1 MRMRCRRRKTRL
13 VRALAL
19 VLLAL
24 FPGTPALAQAA
35 SPTLCPDMIESGA
48 VGAMAGGYVAAW
60 TALAQGAGGG
70 RSSAIPWIAAGPA
83 LGALAGAATACLV
96 AREWPGVAA
105 TAPASAHLSGAP
117 FSLLEPRRGQFD
129 LQIENLSG
137 FTGPGSIV
145 RVREFETEGTGLHF
159 DDLGINT
166 QQMPALDARYWF
178 NEVSAL
184 HFRFRYFDIGGTH
197 FLSHPANFNGSTMA
211 PGQTLHTNPDWYS
224 GGLYYERRL
233 RPWYEAYESGAPPL
247 LRGWD
252 LRAKAGLEYTYINF
266 VINNGHAK
274 VTPRSRGKET
284 KEDFYHQS
292 MPLPTIGLQA
302 WRRLGDAIQL
312 EASAQGNWIN
322 RWNSLRDEGGTVWA
336 SQNGIEAH
344 LRLFYSN
351 PAWLGPF
358 EPMVGVF
365 FYYYSQL
372 EDSHEDGNF
381 VRWSSFGPEVGISYS
396 F

>member
-1 MRMRCRRRKTRL
+1 MRRGRGETSVL
-13 VRALAL
+13 LGLAIVLL
-19 VLLAL
+19 VLLL
-24 FPGTPALAQAA
+24 GTPASLGQSAA
-35 SPTLCPDMIESGA
+35 PTRCQGMIEGGAIGA
-48 VGAMAGGYVAAW
+48 VAGAYIAAW
-60 TALAQGAGGG
+60 TVLAQGAGGG
-70 RSSAIPWIAAGPA
+70 RSSALPWMAAGPT
-83 LGALAGAATACLV
+83 LGALAGAATGCLLT
-96 AREWPGVAA
+96 REWPGLAASGPVA
-105 TAPASAHLSGAP
+105 THPSRGR
-117 FSLLEPRRGQFD
+117 FSLLDPSPGQFD
-129 LQIENLSG
+129 LQLENLSG

-159 DDLGINT
+159 NYLGIHS
-166 QQMPALDARYWF
+166 QQMPTLDVRYWF

-184 HFRFRYFDIGGTH
+184 HFRFRYFDISGAH
-197 FLSHPANFNGSTMA
+197 FLSHPANFNGSTIA
-211 PGQTLHTNPDWYS
+211 PGQTIHTNPDWYS

-233 RPWYEAYESGAPPL
+233 RPWYEAYESSSPSL

-252 LRAKAGLEYTYINF
+252 LRAKVGIEFTYINF
-266 VINNGHAK
+266 VINGGHAK
-274 VTPRSRGKET
+274 VTPTSRGEET

-292 MPLPTIGLQA
+292 MPLPTIGLEA
-302 WRRLGDAIQL
+302 WRRFGDALQL

-336 SQNGIEAH
+336 SQNGVEGH

-358 EPMVGVF
+358 EPMIGVF
-365 FYYYSQL
+365 IYYYSQL

-381 VRWSSFGPEVGISYS
+381 VRWSSYGPEVGISYS